1 MNDKYD
7 IVFTKGGG
15 TANGYWALKEKG
27 KKVFHCPMKEMLAIK
42 YNENDIV
49 ADIGAYTGQFASI
62 VLEKGVKLVKCYEPT
77 KYTFDI
83 LKKYN
88 NEKMQINNL
97 AVVGNDDLERKFFI
111 SKGIGV
117 TNSLF
122 KKKGQD
128 KYEVVKCINYNDAI
142 KDCSIVKID
151 IEGGEYEI
159 PNLIQDH
166 IRAYLIDFH
175 KVGKDWQD
183 KANKI
188 VLELE
193 EKGYIC
199 KVKPNFNCGWTQAG
213 AWIKQE

>member
-1 MNDKYD
+1 MNEKYE
-7 IVFTKGGG
+7 IVYTKGGG
-15 TANGYWALKEKG
+15 TKNGYYALKEKN
-27 KKVFHCPMKEMLAIK
+27 KKVFHCPNKEMLSID
-42 YNENDIV
+42 YNEDDII

-62 VLEKGVKLVKCYEPT
+62 VLEKGVKKVKCYEPT

-88 NEKMQINNL
+88 NEKMEIYNY
-97 AVVGNDDLERKFFI
+97 AVVGNDDKERNFFI

-117 TNSLF
+117 TNSLI

-128 KYEVVKCINYNDAI
+128 KFEVVKCINYNDAI

-159 PNLIQDH
+159 PNLIQEH

-175 KVGKDWQD
+175 KVGKDWKD

-188 VLELE
+188 VSELK
-193 EKGYIC
+193 EKGYNC
-199 KVKPNFNCGWTQAG
+199 KVMPNFECGWTQAG
-213 AWIKQE
+213 AWVK

>member
-88 NEKMQINNL
+88 NEKMQIN
-97 AVVGNDDLERKFFI
+97 
-111 SKGIGV
+111 
-117 TNSLF
+117 
-122 KKKGQD
+122 
-128 KYEVVKCINYNDAI
+128 YNDAI